1 MGREMIMGI
10 PALNFQAIVGMIFF
24 AVTVFLV
31 KIIRGIQT
39 GRYPGNSAMIFYL
52 RTLLWVFMVGSL
64 MFFFGAILG
73 IRYI

>member
-31 KIIRGIQT
+31 KIIRGIQK
-39 GRYPGNSAMIFYL
+39 GKYPGSSAMIFYL
-52 RTLLWVFMVGSL
+52 RTLLWVSMIGSMML
-64 MFFFGAILG
+64 FFGAILG